1 MSVNIVLTFLK
12 RHTTIMYSNLFF
24 LLFQWKYE
32 DSFDKN
38 GFDKNGFDK
47 NGFDKN
53 GFDKNGF
60 DIDGFDKDCFHEN
73 GFNILGYDKNGFD
86 INGYD
91 KDGVHKDGFDES
103 NYPDYPD
110 LNSDWD
116 TNDYNNKNDY
126 SSADRYIRFSLSK
139 WDKYF
144 RLLVFGILV
153 TLVAGFS
160 FCFIRLANLALQ
172 NVNNDYVMFSYFCNF
187 VAKSDH

>member
-1 MSVNIVLTFLK
+1 M
-12 RHTTIMYSNLFF
+12 
-24 LLFQWKYE
+24 LFQWKYE

-139 WDKYF
+139 WDNGFWYF
-144 RLLVFGILV
+144 GDFSCGIFFLFYPSCQSCLAKCKQWLCNVFVFL
-153 TLVAGFS
+153 
-160 FCFIRLANLALQ
+160 
-172 NVNNDYVMFSYFCNF
+172 
-187 VAKSDH
+187 

>member
-126 SSADRYIRFSLSK
+126 SSDDRYIRFFFLSANDSDIFVF
-139 WDKYF
+139 WF
-144 RLLVFGILV
+144 LVFWSL
-153 TLVAGFS
+153 
-160 FCFIRLANLALQ
+160 
-172 NVNNDYVMFSYFCNF
+172 
-187 VAKSDH
+187 